1 MKIEKI
7 NVKENNIS
15 CEMCDKGTLN
25 ASNTSFVYPYEYVY
39 IVIGDSHHRITI
51 CKYCLKKIF
60 NKTL

>member
-1 MKIEKI
+1 
-7 NVKENNIS
+7 
-15 CEMCDKGTLN
+15 MCDKGTLN

-39 IVIGDSHHRITI
+39 IVTGDNHHRITI